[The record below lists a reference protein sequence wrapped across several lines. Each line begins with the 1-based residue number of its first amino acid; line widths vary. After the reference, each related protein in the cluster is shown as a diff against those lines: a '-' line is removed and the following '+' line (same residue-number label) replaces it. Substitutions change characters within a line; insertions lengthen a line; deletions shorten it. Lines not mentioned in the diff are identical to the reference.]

1 MTLTE
6 GTIDRDDDLW
16 YRRGSAFE
24 NKHSTHTLVFHDRQS
39 HEDDGLSDII
49 TTTNVVM
56 VWRLYALSNRQL
68 RSLTYLVTAYSSL
81 ATCRIGTVSVNHQ
94 ETQ

>member
-1 MTLTE
+1 MMMTCGIE
-6 GTIDRDDDLW
+6 G
-16 YRRGSAFE
+16 E
-24 NKHSTHTLVFHDRQS
+24 VHSKINTRHTLVFHDRQL
-39 HEDDGLSDII
+39 HEDNDLSDII